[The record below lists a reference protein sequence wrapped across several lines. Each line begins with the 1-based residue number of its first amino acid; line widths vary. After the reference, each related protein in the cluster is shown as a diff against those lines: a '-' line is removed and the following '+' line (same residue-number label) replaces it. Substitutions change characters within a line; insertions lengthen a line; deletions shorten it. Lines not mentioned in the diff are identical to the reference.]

1 MSEKANHTTILKV
14 AIPSVPFFELFDYL
28 CLDEMLIQTLQ
39 PGVRLKV
46 PFGRQT
52 KVAFFIEISDQSAY
66 PLEKIKPIINVIDH
80 NSLLSAVDLALL
92 RWVSQYYHAPI
103 GDVINAA
110 FPVAL
115 RQGKPAN
122 VTKLPL
128 NKQYATQLAPL
139 QCNQTQQAAIDS
151 ISQAFHQF
159 SVFLLDGVTGS
170 GKTEVYMQLIEKVL
184 QNDQQILVLVPEITL
199 TPQLQKR
206 FEQRFNQRIAISH
219 SKLSDN
225 QRKNAWL
232 LMQNQS
238 CQILLGTRSAVFTP
252 MPTIGL
258 IILDEE
264 HDSSFKQQ
272 EGIHFSARDV
282 AVMRGKL
289 ADIPVVLGSA
299 TPSFESLYNVQQR
312 RYQHLKLP
320 FRAGVASSVSV
331 ELIDICQQRLNE
343 GLSTE
348 LIAQIHTTLAKNEQV
363 LLFINRR
370 GFAPTLMC
378 HYCAWVACCHACDAN
393 LVIHQHKRL
402 LRCHH
407 CGSEQDLVVRCPRCS
422 SNELVRLGLGT
433 ERIESVLAQL
443 FVGKTIVRLDRDSI
457 QRKGALEHYLL
468 QILSGDAH
476 IILGTQ
482 LLAKG
487 HHFPNVT
494 VVAILDVDSGLFS
507 TDFHAHEKLAQL
519 IIQVSG
525 RAGRADKA
533 GKVLLQTRQPNHQL
547 LTELLTDG
555 YETFAKSA
563 LKEREIAGMPP
574 YSYQALMR
582 AQADNESFPCSFLET
597 VAEYAQSINEH
608 SVKILGPISAPM
620 AKRAGS
626 YRYQLL
632 FQHHNRR
639 VLQQLLTDM
648 IAQVSHLKLAAKVR
662 WSLDVDPIDL
672 Y

>member
-1 MSEKANHTTILKV
+1 
-14 AIPSVPFFELFDYL
+14 
-28 CLDEMLIQTLQ
+28 
-39 PGVRLKV
+39 
-46 PFGRQT
+46 
-52 KVAFFIEISDQSAY
+52 
-66 PLEKIKPIINVIDH
+66 
-80 NSLLSAVDLALL
+80 
-92 RWVSQYYHAPI
+92 
-103 GDVINAA
+103 
-110 FPVAL
+110 
-115 RQGKPAN
+115 
-122 VTKLPL
+122 
-128 NKQYATQLAPL
+128 
-139 QCNQTQQAAIDS
+139 
-151 ISQAFHQF
+151 
-159 SVFLLDGVTGS
+159 
-170 GKTEVYMQLIEKVL
+170 
-184 QNDQQILVLVPEITL
+184 
-199 TPQLQKR
+199 
-206 FEQRFNQRIAISH
+206 
-219 SKLSDN
+219 
-225 QRKNAWL
+225 
-232 LMQNQS
+232 
-238 CQILLGTRSAVFTP
+238 
-252 MPTIGL
+252 
-258 IILDEE
+258 
-264 HDSSFKQQ
+264 
-272 EGIHFSARDV
+272 
-282 AVMRGKL
+282 MRGKL
-289 ADIPVVLGSA
+289 ADVPVVLGSA
-299 TPSFESLYNVQQR
+299 TPSFESLYNVEHK

-320 FRAGVASSVSV
+320 FRAGVAASISVK
-331 ELIDICQQRLNE
+331 LIDIRQQRLNE

-378 HYCAWVACCHACDAN
+378 HHCAWVACCSACDAN
-393 LVIHQHKRL
+393 LVIYQHKRL

-407 CGSEQDLVVRCPRCS
+407 CGNEQVLVACCPRCY
-422 SNELVRLGLGT
+422 SNELIPLGLGT

-457 QRKGALEHYLL
+457 QRKGKLEDYLL

-487 HHFPNVT
+487 HHFPTVT
-494 VVAILDVDSGLFS
+494 LVAILDVDSGLFN

-533 GKVLLQTRQPNHQL
+533 GKVLLQTRQPNHPL
-547 LTELLTDG
+547 LIELLTDG
-555 YETFAKSA
+555 YGKFANSA
-563 LKEREIAGMPP
+563 LKEREIAGLPP
-574 YSYQALMR
+574 YSYQALLR
-582 AQADNESFPCSFLET
+582 AQADDESIPNTFLET
-597 VAEYAQSINEH
+597 VAEYAQSVNEH

-639 VLQQLLTDM
+639 ALHQLLTGI